1 MYAII
6 ATGGKQY
13 KVAEGD
19 VIKVEKL
26 GVEAGETVTFDNVIA
41 VSNDGLKVGEDVKD
55 ASVTASV
62 VENGKNRKVIV
73 YKYKRK
79 TGYHKKNGHRQQY
92 TKVKIEKINGSS
104 GVIMITIK
112 VRKKNGS
119 YEEFIS
125 KGHAG
130 YAEAGQDIVC
140 AAVSA
145 LIITTV
151 NSLEKFTDD
160 KFDVQEKDGFVSI
173 HFRNDLSERGMLL
186 MDSLLLGL
194 TEIAGSYNNRYL
206 TVKVK
211 EV

>member
-1 MYAII
+1 
-6 ATGGKQY
+6 
-13 KVAEGD
+13 
-19 VIKVEKL
+19 
-26 GVEAGETVTFDNVIA
+26 
-41 VSNDGLKVGEDVKD
+41 
-55 ASVTASV
+55 
-62 VENGKNRKVIV
+62 
-73 YKYKRK
+73 
-79 TGYHKKNGHRQQY
+79 
-92 TKVKIEKINGSS
+92 
-104 GVIMITIK
+104 MITIK

-173 HFRNDLSERGMLL
+173 YFRNNLSERGMLL

>member
-1 MYAII
+1 
-6 ATGGKQY
+6 
-13 KVAEGD
+13 
-19 VIKVEKL
+19 
-26 GVEAGETVTFDNVIA
+26 
-41 VSNDGLKVGEDVKD
+41 
-55 ASVTASV
+55 
-62 VENGKNRKVIV
+62 
-73 YKYKRK
+73 
-79 TGYHKKNGHRQQY
+79 
-92 TKVKIEKINGSS
+92 
-104 GVIMITIK
+104 MITITVK
-112 VRKKNGS
+112 KRKGT
-119 YEEFIS
+119 YLELIS

-130 YAEAGQDIVC
+130 YAEEGQDIVC

-160 KFDVQEKDGFVSI
+160 KFDVQENDGFVSI

>member
-1 MYAII
+1 
-6 ATGGKQY
+6 
-13 KVAEGD
+13 
-19 VIKVEKL
+19 
-26 GVEAGETVTFDNVIA
+26 
-41 VSNDGLKVGEDVKD
+41 
-55 ASVTASV
+55 
-62 VENGKNRKVIV
+62 
-73 YKYKRK
+73 
-79 TGYHKKNGHRQQY
+79 
-92 TKVKIEKINGSS
+92 
-104 GVIMITIK
+104 MITIK
-112 VRKKNGS
+112 VRKKKGS

-173 HFRNDLSERGMLL
+173 NFRNDLSERGMLL

>member
-1 MYAII
+1 
-6 ATGGKQY
+6 
-13 KVAEGD
+13 
-19 VIKVEKL
+19 
-26 GVEAGETVTFDNVIA
+26 
-41 VSNDGLKVGEDVKD
+41 
-55 ASVTASV
+55 
-62 VENGKNRKVIV
+62 
-73 YKYKRK
+73 
-79 TGYHKKNGHRQQY
+79 
-92 TKVKIEKINGSS
+92 
-104 GVIMITIK
+104 MITIK
-112 VRKKNGS
+112 VRKRNGS

-151 NSLEKFTDD
+151 NSLEKFTEDQ
-160 KFDVQEKDGFVSI
+160 FDVQEKDGFVSI
-173 HFRNDLSERGMLL
+173 HFQNTLSERGMLL

>member
-1 MYAII
+1 
-6 ATGGKQY
+6 
-13 KVAEGD
+13 
-19 VIKVEKL
+19 
-26 GVEAGETVTFDNVIA
+26 
-41 VSNDGLKVGEDVKD
+41 
-55 ASVTASV
+55 
-62 VENGKNRKVIV
+62 
-73 YKYKRK
+73 
-79 TGYHKKNGHRQQY
+79 
-92 TKVKIEKINGSS
+92 
-104 GVIMITIK
+104 MITIK

-130 YAEAGQDIVC
+130 YAETGQDIVC

-145 LIITTV
+145 LIINTV

-160 KFDVQEKDGFVSI
+160 NFDVHEKDGFVSI
-173 HFRNDLSERGMLL
+173 HFRNNLSERAMLL

-206 TVKVK
+206 TVRVK

>member
-1 MYAII
+1 
-6 ATGGKQY
+6 
-13 KVAEGD
+13 
-19 VIKVEKL
+19 
-26 GVEAGETVTFDNVIA
+26 
-41 VSNDGLKVGEDVKD
+41 
-55 ASVTASV
+55 
-62 VENGKNRKVIV
+62 
-73 YKYKRK
+73 
-79 TGYHKKNGHRQQY
+79 
-92 TKVKIEKINGSS
+92 
-104 GVIMITIK
+104 MITIT
-112 VRKKNGS
+112 VKKRNGN
-119 YEEFIS
+119 YLEFVS

-130 YAEAGQDIVC
+130 YAEEGQDIVC
-140 AAVSA
+140 AAVSV

>member
-1 MYAII
+1 
-6 ATGGKQY
+6 
-13 KVAEGD
+13 
-19 VIKVEKL
+19 
-26 GVEAGETVTFDNVIA
+26 
-41 VSNDGLKVGEDVKD
+41 
-55 ASVTASV
+55 
-62 VENGKNRKVIV
+62 
-73 YKYKRK
+73 
-79 TGYHKKNGHRQQY
+79 
-92 TKVKIEKINGSS
+92 
-104 GVIMITIK
+104 MITIK

-173 HFRNDLSERGMLL
+173 HFRNNLSERAMLH

>member
-1 MYAII
+1 
-6 ATGGKQY
+6 
-13 KVAEGD
+13 
-19 VIKVEKL
+19 
-26 GVEAGETVTFDNVIA
+26 
-41 VSNDGLKVGEDVKD
+41 
-55 ASVTASV
+55 
-62 VENGKNRKVIV
+62 
-73 YKYKRK
+73 
-79 TGYHKKNGHRQQY
+79 
-92 TKVKIEKINGSS
+92 
-104 GVIMITIK
+104 MITIT
-112 VRKKNGS
+112 VKKRNGN
-119 YEEFIS
+119 YLEFVS

-130 YAEAGQDIVC
+130 YAEEGQDIVC

-151 NSLEKFTDD
+151 NSLGKFTDD

>member
-1 MYAII
+1 
-6 ATGGKQY
+6 
-13 KVAEGD
+13 
-19 VIKVEKL
+19 
-26 GVEAGETVTFDNVIA
+26 
-41 VSNDGLKVGEDVKD
+41 
-55 ASVTASV
+55 
-62 VENGKNRKVIV
+62 
-73 YKYKRK
+73 
-79 TGYHKKNGHRQQY
+79 
-92 TKVKIEKINGSS
+92 
-104 GVIMITIK
+104 MITIK

-160 KFDVQEKDGFVSI
+160 KFDVQEEDGFVSI
-173 HFRNDLSERGMLL
+173 RFRNDLSERGMLL

>member
-1 MYAII
+1 
-6 ATGGKQY
+6 
-13 KVAEGD
+13 
-19 VIKVEKL
+19 
-26 GVEAGETVTFDNVIA
+26 
-41 VSNDGLKVGEDVKD
+41 
-55 ASVTASV
+55 
-62 VENGKNRKVIV
+62 
-73 YKYKRK
+73 
-79 TGYHKKNGHRQQY
+79 
-92 TKVKIEKINGSS
+92 
-104 GVIMITIK
+104 MITIK

-160 KFDVQEKDGFVSI
+160 KFDVQENDGFVSI

-186 MDSLLLGL
+186 MYSLLLGL